1 MEVGILEIDSLTGVM
16 VNPLKNVGFT
26 TDMYPSFKNADLEQR
41 KMNLWP
47 CLLKVRGRPTLN
59 GLTGTEKRRRW

>member
-26 TDMYPSFKNADLEQR
+26 TDMYPSFKNANLEQR